1 MLKRKIEK
9 KNILVGEFQS
19 EALQVPQNCRFLH
32 DSHSRKCEE
41 PDYWK
46 NVADKKCTSKVL

>member
-32 DSHSRKCEE
+32 DSHSRKCEG